1 MIQNNTSSQ
10 KPKKNRKQVILRLGK
25 YLLQHKWMLLL
36 AVTLTVISNLLA
48 LIGPMLSGYAI
59 DAIGSEAGQADFQ
72 KVFFYCGLMLIFYIV
87 SSALSYLLS
96 VTMVKMGQ
104 KVVYQMRKDLFD
116 KLVERRY
123 DILTD
128 IRPVISSA
136 VFPMT

>member
-72 KVFFYCGLMLIFYIV
+72 
-87 SSALSYLLS
+87 
-96 VTMVKMGQ
+96 
-104 KVVYQMRKDLFD
+104 
-116 KLVERRY
+116 
-123 DILTD
+123 
-128 IRPVISSA
+128 
-136 VFPMT
+136 

>member
-72 KVFFYCGLMLIFYIV
+72 KVC
-87 SSALSYLLS
+87 
-96 VTMVKMGQ
+96 
-104 KVVYQMRKDLFD
+104 
-116 KLVERRY
+116 
-123 DILTD
+123 LTRFTSD
-128 IRPVISSA
+128 
-136 VFPMT
+136 